1 MSLNNEDV
9 QKELARLGYTPKQI
23 DLSAYK
29 LLTLTR
35 LMFSKKYQAV
45 KTHLSILQKTELT
58 LLVTNLLF
66 ENQALAQIAIADINR
81 EANART
87 AKTATEEQTQNPP
100 QAKE

>member
-1 MSLNNEDV
+1 MSLNTEDV

-29 LLTLTR
+29 LLSLSR
-35 LMFSKKYQAV
+35 LMYSKKYQAV
-45 KTHLSILQKTELT
+45 KLSLSILQKTELT

-81 EANART
+81 EAAARS
-87 AKTATEEQTQNPP
+87 AKTATAEQTQNQP
-100 QAKE
+100 QVKE